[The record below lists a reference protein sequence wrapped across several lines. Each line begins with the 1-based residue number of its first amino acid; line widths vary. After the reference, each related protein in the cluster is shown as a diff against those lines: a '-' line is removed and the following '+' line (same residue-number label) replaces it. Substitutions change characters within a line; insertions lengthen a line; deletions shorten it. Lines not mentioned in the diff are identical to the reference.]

1 MLAAFRAFAKSWVA
15 AILMGVLIFAFAVW
29 GIRKDVFTGRFSDWV
44 IKAGSRTVTSAEY
57 KRQFDRYK
65 SQLEQQSGQPIPNDV
80 AAANGVDREVLQ
92 GLATR
97 EAFAD
102 LMRRV
107 GIVPSDKLIA
117 EQIQKIP
124 AFFDPVTGRF
134 DKRAYQQ
141 TLASNEL
148 SPASF
153 ESEMRDEIAE
163 QHLGTAIISGL
174 SVPRAY
180 TALAAIYELEGRDVA
195 LLTLDPRSVPPPPVP
210 TDAQLT
216 QLMKENAGQ
225 LMRPEFR
232 QLTVVQI
239 SPAQFA
245 AGVPVDPAALQKQYN
260 FRKDT
265 LSKPETRSL
274 VQIPAKDPAT
284 AGQIAARLSRG
295 EDPAAIAKSIGVDA
309 ITYADKPQS
318 AIPDKKLAAA
328 AFQMKAG
335 QVQTVQGD
343 LALAVVKVQAVT
355 PGHVVT
361 LEEIRPALEA
371 EVKKDAASA
380 KVYQLTQAYDDAA
393 QKGATLVEAAKKAG
407 IPTTSIGPVAKSG
420 QDQTGKP
427 VPGLSQKLMDAAFA
441 LPAGG
446 ESDLE
451 DAGDGGYFAVRV
463 EKVIPP
469 ALPALA
475 DIRPKLAQY
484 WMVRELDARLA
495 AKADEL
501 AARVR
506 KGESLEAVAA
516 SAGGKVSRVAGLT
529 RATAGQNREVSQAIL
544 GQVFSVKP
552 GEVFTARTNGV
563 GYAVGRLEAIHAGEG
578 PNLPLMAESARTQMS
593 TAYIREV
600 ELAARN
606 AARAKVKVSVDAQRA
621 RAALGLE
628 TAEKPGA
635 AKPGRA
641 Q

>member
-15 AILMGVLIFAFAVW
+15 AVLMGVLIFAFAVW

-44 IKAGSRTVTSAEY
+44 IKAGSRTVSATDYRRE
-57 KRQFDRYK
+57 FDRYK

-80 AAANGVDREVLQ
+80 AAANGLDREVLQ

-97 EAFAD
+97 EAFAE
-102 LMRRV
+102 LMRRI

-124 AFFDPVTGRF
+124 SFFDPVTGRF

-141 TLASNEL
+141 TLASNDL
-148 SPASF
+148 SPVNF
-153 ESEMRDEIAE
+153 EREMRDEIAE
-163 QHLGTAIISGL
+163 QHLGTGIIAGL
-174 SVPRAY
+174 TVPRAY
-180 TALAAIYELEGRDVA
+180 TAMAAVYELEGRDVA
-195 LLTLDPRSVPPPPVP
+195 LLALDPRSVPLPPQP

-216 QLMKENAGQ
+216 QLMQENAGQ

-232 QLTVVQI
+232 QITVIQI

-245 AGVPVDPAALQKQYN
+245 ASMPVDPAALQKQYN

-274 VQIPAKDPAT
+274 VQIPAKDA
-284 AGQIAARLSRG
+284 AVASQIAARLSHG
-295 EDPAAIAKSIGVDA
+295 DDPAAVAKAFGVDA

-318 AIPDKKLAAA
+318 AIPDKKIADA
-328 AFQMKAG
+328 AFQMKPG

-343 LALAVVKVQAVT
+343 LALAVVKLQNVT

-361 LEEIRPALEA
+361 LDEIRPALEA

-380 KVYQLTQAYDDAA
+380 KVYQLTQAYDDAQ
-393 QKGATLVEAAKKAG
+393 QKGANLLEAAKKAG
-407 IPTTSIGPVAKSG
+407 IPTTTIGPVSKSG
-420 QDQTGKP
+420 QDQSGKP
-427 VPGLSQKLMDAAFA
+427 VPGLNQKLMDAAFS

-446 ESDLE
+446 ESDLQ

-463 EKVIPP
+463 DKVIPP

-475 DIRPKLAQY
+475 DIRPKLAQF
-484 WMVRELDARLA
+484 WLARELDTRLA
-495 AKADEL
+495 AKADGL

-506 KGESLEAVAA
+506 KGETLDAVAA
-516 SAGGKVSRVAGLT
+516 SAGGKVIHVAGLT
-529 RATAGQNREVSQAIL
+529 RATAGQNRELSQAIVA
-544 GQVFSVKP
+544 QVFSAKP

-563 GYAVGRLEAIHAGEG
+563 GYVVGKLDAIHAGEG
-578 PNLPLMAESARTQMS
+578 PNLPMMAESARSQMT

-600 ELAARN
+600 EIAART
-606 AARAKVKVSVDAQRA
+606 AARAKIKVEVDEERA
-621 RAALGLE
+621 RGALGLE
-628 TAEKPGA
+628 PAGKAGA